1 MPRFMTLVRIDE
13 KGRDGWEPDPGFEQR
28 MGALFEEITRAGV
41 MLETAGLTP
50 TAQGTRVS
58 WTDGKIGY
66 TDGPFT
72 ETKEVVGGYAI
83 LQCKDKAE
91 ALEWTR
97 RFLQTHPAHWQVEAE
112 VRQIEEM
119 PQPPQ

>member
-1 MPRFMTLVRIDE
+1 MPRFMTLIRIDE
-13 KGRDGWEPDPGFEQR
+13 QNLPDKAPDADFEKR
-28 MGALFEEITRAGV
+28 MGALFEEITKAGV

-50 TAQGTRVS
+50 TSEGTRLTWS
-58 WTDGKIGY
+58 GGRLSR

-83 LQCKDKAE
+83 LQAKDMAE

-97 RFLQTHPAHWQVEAE
+97 RFLSAHPESWTVTSE
-112 VRQIEEM
+112 VRQIDEATVVG
-119 PQPPQ
+119 

>member
-1 MPRFMTLVRIDE
+1 MPRFMSLIRIDE
-13 KGRDGWEPDPGFEQR
+13 QSPFDEPDPGFEAR
-28 MGALFEEITRAGV
+28 MGALFEEITKAGV

-50 TAQGTRVS
+50 TSQGSRVTWS
-58 WTDGKIGY
+58 GGRLSQ

-83 LQCKDKAE
+83 LQAKDMEE

-97 RFLQTHPAHWQVEAE
+97 RFLRIHPESWTVTSE
-112 VRQIEEM
+112 VRRIDEATTG
-119 PQPPQ
+119 P

>member
-1 MPRFMTLVRIDE
+1 MPRFMTLIRIDE
-13 KGRDGWEPDPGFEQR
+13 NARDGWEPDPGFEQR
-28 MGALFEEITRAGV
+28 MGALFEEITKAGV

-97 RFLQTHPAHWQVEAE
+97 RFLRTHPAHWQVEAE
-112 VRQIEEM
+112 VRQIEDM

>member
-1 MPRFMTLVRIDE
+1 MPRFMTLIRIDE
-13 KGRDGWEPDPGFEQR
+13 NARDGWEPDPGFEQR
-28 MGALFEEITRAGV
+28 MGALFEEITKAGV

-50 TAQGTRVS
+50 TAQATRVS

-97 RFLQTHPAHWQVEAE
+97 RFLQTHPVHWPVEAE
-112 VRQIEEM
+112 VRQIDEL
-119 PQPPQ
+119 PQPPR

>member
-1 MPRFMTLVRIDE
+1 MPRFMTLIRIDE
-13 KGRDGWEPDPGFEQR
+13 NARDGWEPDPGFEQR
-28 MGALFEEITRAGV
+28 MGALFEEITKAGV

-50 TAQGTRVS
+50 TAQATRVS
-58 WTDGKIGY
+58 WTDGKISY

-83 LQCKDKAE
+83 LQCKDRAE

-97 RFLQTHPAHWQVEAE
+97 RFLQTHPVHWPVEAE
-112 VRQIEEM
+112 VRQIDEL
-119 PQPPQ
+119 PQPPR

>member
-1 MPRFMTLVRIDE
+1 MPRFMTLIRIDE
-13 KGRDGWEPDPGFEQR
+13 DARDGWEPDPGFEQR
-28 MGALFEEITRAGV
+28 MGALFEEITKAGV

-97 RFLQTHPAHWQVEAE
+97 RFLRTHPVHWPVEAE

-119 PQPPQ
+119 PQPPK

>member
-1 MPRFMTLVRIDE
+1 MPRYMTLIRIDE
-13 KGRDGWEPDPGFEQR
+13 QARDGWEPDPGFEQR
-28 MGALFEEITRAGV
+28 MGALFDEITRAGV

-50 TAQGTRVS
+50 TAQGTRLS
-58 WTDGKIGY
+58 WADGKIDY

-83 LQCKDKAE
+83 LQCKDTAE

-97 RFLQTHPAHWQVEAE
+97 RFLQTHPVTWQVEAE
-112 VRQIEEM
+112 VRQIDEAPE
-119 PQPPQ
+119 PPK